1 MYKILIVDDE
11 ESIQILYADELTE
24 DGYDVIAAFD
34 CANILELIEQQ
45 RPDLVVLD
53 IKLGKHNGL
62 DLLMEIR
69 NTYYDLPVIL
79 CSAYSVFRDDIR
91 CIAADYYVAKDSK
104 LDELKS
110 KIKIALQSGDQF
122 FGGYSPCERDVLQN
136 AL

>member
-24 DGYDVIAAFD
+24 DGYDVIAACD
-34 CANILELIEQQ
+34 CSNILELIEQQ

-79 CSAYSVFRDDIR
+79 CSAYSAFRDDIR
-91 CIAADYYVAKDSK
+91 CIAADYFVVKDSR

-122 FGGYSPCERDVLQN
+122 FGGYSPCEMDVLQN

>member
-24 DGYDVIAAFD
+24 DGYDVVAACD

-53 IKLGKHNGL
+53 IKLDKQNGL

-110 KIKIALQSGDQF
+110 KIKFALQSGDQF
-122 FGGYSPCERDVLQN
+122 FGGYSPCDGDVLQN